1 MTDPA
6 VPELT
11 ATLRDGQVIVIR
23 ALRADDRERIAAA
36 VRGLDAQSIYTR
48 LFSPRKELSE
58 AGLDRIMRVEPGR
71 EELLVATVGE
81 GADERIV
88 GSARYVAAAGHADAT
103 AAAAP
108 PTRAEVAFVV
118 EEDFQGR
125 GVAGRLFAQL
135 AALARRRGIRFFDAE
150 VLPVN
155 QAMLT
160 VFKKSGLPLQQRRE
174 DGVVHLTLE
183 LGDG

>member
-88 GSARYVAAAGHADAT
+88 GSARFVAAGGNAVAAAG
-103 AAAAP
+103 AAP

-135 AALARRRGIRFFDAE
+135 AALARRRGIRCFDAE
-150 VLPVN
+150 VLPGN
-155 QAMLT
+155 RAMLA
-160 VFKKSGLPLQQRRE
+160 VFMKSGLPLQQRRE
-174 DGVVHLTLE
+174 DGVVHLSLE